1 MVCGTVGRGGIAQ
14 GAWSSGAGGR
24 VAIYHLRAQVIA
36 RSAGRS
42 AVAAAAYRHRTRMLD
57 ERTGTDHRFD
67 RNEIVAHAEMA
78 LPAQT
83 PAWLR
88 TLLDGRAPDRASEAL
103 WNRVEAEER
112 TAHAQLAREI
122 VVALPTELTRMQNI
136 ALMRD
141 YVAAAFSSRG
151 QVADWV
157 YHDKAGNPHAHI
169 MLTLRPL
176 TEAGFGRKTSV
187 HVDANGVRQ
196 VRTWAGDRDSLRG
209 WRAAWA
215 DTANRHLARAGFE
228 TRIDHRSFR
237 AQGVALT
244 PSVHL
249 GPAGNAI
256 RLKAGTA
263 DRSLEVNRVRAEN
276 ARAIEA
282 EPERLIA
289 LLTHEKSVFDDRDVA
304 RAIFRYVDDPDQF
317 ERIRLKVLQS
327 DELVTLVPDLRDPDT
342 GRRVTQLLYTSREM
356 LGIER
361 AMAQRAIRLAA
372 RRDHD
377 VRPAFVARALAA
389 EDQIIRDQSQG
400 RFGLSEEQKEAVRY
414 LTGDERIRAVI
425 GLAGAGKSTLLA
437 AARRAWEADRYTV
450 HGAALAGKAAEEL
463 ERSSGIKARTL
474 ASWELAWSQGR
485 DRLGRDDV
493 FVIDEAGMVPSRQ
506 LARVLAEVETRAA
519 KIVLVG
525 DAMQLQPIEAGA
537 AFRAVTERVGYV
549 ELQGIRR
556 QREAWAQAA
565 SLALA
570 RGQAG
575 EALRA
580 YDAHGAVQFRANG
593 AEARAALIADW
604 MAVRAS
610 GSSLILAHRNR
621 DVWALNAGVREAL
634 QAAGALAAGEPF
646 RTARGRSRLCGR
658 GPHSVP
664 AERPGAWGQERD
676 DRHRGAGGPRADRGQ
691 ARRRPYGCGGG
702 GRLQQRGPRLC
713 GDDPQSAGHD
723 GRPGVC
729 SRLAEHG
736 STSGVCG
743 AEPASRQRGPVCRA
757 RRAGRPCC
765 R

>member
-1 MVCGTVGRGGIAQ
+1 M
-14 GAWSSGAGGR
+14 
-24 VAIYHLRAQVIA
+24 
-36 RSAGRS
+36 
-42 AVAAAAYRHRTRMLD
+42 
-57 ERTGTDHRFD
+57 
-67 RNEIVAHAEMA
+67 
-78 LPAQT
+78 
-83 PAWLR
+83 
-88 TLLDGRAPDRASEAL
+88 
-103 WNRVEAEER
+103 
-112 TAHAQLAREI
+112 
-122 VVALPTELTRMQNI
+122 
-136 ALMRD
+136 
-141 YVAAAFSSRG
+141 
-151 QVADWV
+151 
-157 YHDKAGNPHAHI
+157 
-169 MLTLRPL
+169 
-176 TEAGFGRKTSV
+176 
-187 HVDANGVRQ
+187 
-196 VRTWAGDRDSLRG
+196 
-209 WRAAWA
+209 
-215 DTANRHLARAGFE
+215 
-228 TRIDHRSFR
+228 
-237 AQGVALT
+237 
-244 PSVHL
+244 
-249 GPAGNAI
+249 
-256 RLKAGTA
+256 
-263 DRSLEVNRVRAEN
+263 
-276 ARAIEA
+276 
-282 EPERLIA
+282 
-289 LLTHEKSVFDDRDVA
+289 
-304 RAIFRYVDDPDQF
+304 DDPDQF

-580 YDAHGAVQFRANG
+580 YDAHGAVRFRANG

-676 DRHRGAGGPRADRGQ
+676 DRDRGAGGPRPDRGP

-736 STSGVCG
+736 PTSGVCG

-757 RRAGRPCC
+757 RRAGRPCQL
-765 R
+765 